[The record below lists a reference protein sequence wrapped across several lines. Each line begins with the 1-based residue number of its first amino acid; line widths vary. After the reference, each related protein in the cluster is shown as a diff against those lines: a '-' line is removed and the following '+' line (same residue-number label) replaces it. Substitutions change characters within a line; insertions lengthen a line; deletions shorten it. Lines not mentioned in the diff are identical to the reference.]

1 MDNLKERQRIGD
13 TICQARKNKKI
24 TQTQLGAEI
33 GVGKVAI
40 ANYESGK
47 IKVIPFEKRVK
58 LAEILNIDLDELL
71 YFSEKIASVDESFK
85 RDVEKFI
92 KHNPVIAKY
101 FFESKFYVNIEK
113 LYNEKYDI
121 SLDNSRENYEA
132 QALLEALKF
141 YHFMMQHIEMLAT
154 NTEYNILLVEFL
166 KVYYPAITKKL
177 DGIFVDVDTF
187 KSQISEDAPI
197 AFTDSEVVPVVY
209 PLDESNKDDILSA
222 GQKENK

>member
-58 LAEILNIDLDELL
+58 LSEALNVPIINLLYENEKKVGISAVTDKTWDVIWNFSDTILGQSKEEALTFLLEQVKGKTLTRAINDAAFAAYTVESADEEYKGIMMLGLQGILIDRGINQENAAQLAAILQELL
-71 YFSEKIASVDESFK
+71 SFKFTHDLTISEKIA
-85 RDVEKFI
+85 
-92 KHNPVIAKY
+92 
-101 FFESKFYVNIEK
+101 
-113 LYNEKYDI
+113 
-121 SLDNSRENYEA
+121 
-132 QALLEALKF
+132 
-141 YHFMMQHIEMLAT
+141 
-154 NTEYNILLVEFL
+154 
-166 KVYYPAITKKL
+166 
-177 DGIFVDVDTF
+177 
-187 KSQISEDAPI
+187 
-197 AFTDSEVVPVVY
+197 
-209 PLDESNKDDILSA
+209 A